1 MAERVINAGRLA
13 GGRTAVSQEIEA
25 PVRWEPRRYK
35 RRAWTAL
42 TGGQIRRAVL
52 VWHRRAGKDLL
63 LLNATIVASM
73 RRTGVYW
80 HIFPT
85 AKQGR
90 KILWDGVTKEGRP
103 FLDHWP
109 RELISHRNEADMRV
123 KLTGGSVWQVV
134 GSDNFHEALIGGNPV
149 GIVFSEYALQNPCC
163 WEYLRPILAEN
174 EGWAAFAFTPRG
186 SNHGEALYEM
196 ALRNPNWFCERLSVE
211 DTHAIPLSAIDEE
224 HAAGMPDELIR
235 QEFYCSFAAAL
246 VGSYYG
252 KLMEVGHQEGRLTLV
267 PHVSHQGVET
277 WWDLGVSDATAIWFV
292 QRAGTELHIVD
303 YYEASGE
310 GLDHYAEVLRNKG
323 YRYERHVLPHD
334 VAVRELGTGRSRI
347 ETLRS
352 LGVVTASARSYIAP
366 QMPLADGINAVRT
379 VLPRCWFDAGKCER
393 GIAALKQYQRR
404 WNDNRRAF
412 EDQPLH
418 DWTSHAADAFR
429 YGALTVKDGSRRP
442 DPPIGWTMPQT
453 PMSGTVVWPPWEWG
467 APEYPRTIEIHDDP
481 DSPY

>member
-1 MAERVINAGRLA
+1 MRL
-13 GGRTAVSQEIEA
+13 
-25 PVRWEPRRYK
+25 
-35 RRAWTAL
+35 
-42 TGGQIRRAVL
+42 
-52 VWHRRAGKDLL
+52 
-63 LLNATIVASM
+63 
-73 RRTGVYW
+73 
-80 HIFPT
+80 
-85 AKQGR
+85 
-90 KILWDGVTKEGRP
+90 
-103 FLDHWP
+103 
-109 RELISHRNEADMRV
+109 

-149 GIVFSEYALQNPCC
+149 GLVFSEYALQNPRC

-186 SNHGEALYEM
+186 SNHGEALFEM
-196 ALRNPNWFCERLSVE
+196 ARRNPAWFCERLTVE
-211 DTHAIPLSAIDEE
+211 DTKAIPLSAIEE
-224 HAAGMPDELIR
+224 ERAAGMPDELIR

-252 KLMEVGHQEGRLTLV
+252 KLLEAAQNESRLTLV
-267 PHVSHQGVET
+267 QHVQHQGVAT

-292 QRAGTELHIVD
+292 QRAGAELHVID

-310 GLDHYAEVLRNKG
+310 GLDHYAEMLRNKG

-347 ETLRS
+347 ETLKS
-352 LGVVTASARSYIAP
+352 LGVVHANARSVIAP
-366 QMPLADGINAVRT
+366 HLPLADGINAVRT
-379 VLPRCWFDAGKCER
+379 ILPRCWFDAEKCER

-404 WNDNRRAF
+404 WNEDRRMF

-429 YGALTVKDGSRRP
+429 YGALTVKDGARRP
-442 DPPIGWTMPQT
+442 DPPPGWVMPET
-453 PMSGTVVWPPWEWG
+453 APSGTVVWPPWEWG
-467 APEYPRTIEIHDDP
+467 SPDYPRTIEIHDDP